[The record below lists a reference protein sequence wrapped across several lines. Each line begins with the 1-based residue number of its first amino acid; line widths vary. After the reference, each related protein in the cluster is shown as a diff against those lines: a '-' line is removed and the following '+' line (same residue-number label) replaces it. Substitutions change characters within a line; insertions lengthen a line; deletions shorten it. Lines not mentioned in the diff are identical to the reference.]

1 VNEISE
7 IYNNYCKKGHLVSIN
22 SLTMMIYF
30 LGKQKADIEDI
41 EDMVDDIIK
50 QKDNQIEYQVFSTL
64 CSGLS
69 NINKE
74 GKQYS

>member
-1 VNEISE
+1 
-7 IYNNYCKKGHLVSIN
+7 
-22 SLTMMIYF
+22 MIYF